1 MGRNPN
7 EKQQQAQLQWISE
20 KSCTKFQKRILNN
33 LNTTT
38 KLKKNQHKLIEQ
50 NPRTKINN
58 WDDSLLKHAQAH
70 TRNVTWGNREEGQ
83 RRWAV
88 TGAGGAGRGSDAM
101 LEGEGLLELP
111 VEGRGGDEER
121 GGDGEGDQAALQ
133 PRPRPRPRPGGRR
146 RRRHLSFLQLRKM
159 ADLVTCFFHS
169 TRSHPYIAI
178 AKLVNKEGWF
188 VIKKILY

>member
-1 MGRNPN
+1 MKRNPN
-7 EKQQQAQLQWISE
+7 EKQQQAQFQWISE
-20 KSCTKFQKRILNN
+20 KSCTKFQKRLLNN

-38 KLKKNQHKLIEQ
+38 KLKKTNTSWQSKTQEPKSNLEMIL
-50 NPRTKINN
+50 
-58 WDDSLLKHAQAH
+58 SLKHARAH
-70 TRNVTWGNREEGQ
+70 TRNGTWGNSEEGK

-88 TGAGGAGRGSDAM
+88 TGTGGAGRGSKAT

-133 PRPRPRPRPGGRR
+133 PRPRRRSGGRR
-146 RRRHLSFLQLRKM
+146 RRRHLSFLLQLRKM

-169 TRSHPYIAI
+169 TRSHPHIAI
-178 AKLVNKEGWF
+178 AK
-188 VIKKILY
+188 